1 MEDLIARVILFLV
14 MAGAGAALIWVANA
28 GASGRLKRNQLAG
41 IRTPSTLASDEA
53 WLAAHVRAKRPTL
66 ITGGL
71 SIAIALSTF
80 LPVPTE
86 ALTLGVLGGGILM
99 LFVMLWGARVG
110 GKAAVKASRTTPD

>member
-14 MAGAGAALIWVANA
+14 MAGAGVALIWVANA

-110 GKAAVKASRTTPD
+110 GKAAAKASRTTPG